1 MIDCSSKTDKDIIK
15 IVSSW
20 NIDAF
25 YCVVEK
31 YEEKLLKYIMRITN
45 IDLEEAENLL
55 QEVFIKVYK
64 NINEFNEGLTFSS
77 WIYRIAHNITIDYYR
92 KNKDKKEVSLQT
104 DDEDY
109 VNLIELLES
118 DINIEEEYKK
128 KELLIKIMNT
138 INQLDTKYKEILILK
153 FLEEK
158 NYSEIS
164 DILKIPEWTVATLIN
179 RWKKQFKIKA
189 EENNLSS
196 YM

>member
-1 MIDCSSKTDKDIIK
+1 
-15 IVSSW
+15 
-20 NIDAF
+20 
-25 YCVVEK
+25 VEK

-164 DILKIPEWTVATLIN
+164 DILKIPE
-179 RWKKQFKIKA
+179 
-189 EENNLSS
+189 
-196 YM
+196 

>member
-1 MIDCSSKTDKDIIK
+1 MIDCSNKSDKDIIK
-15 IVSSW
+15 LVSSW

-25 YCVVEK
+25 YCIVEK
-31 YEEKLLKYIMRITN
+31 YEEKLLKYILRITN
-45 IDLEEAENLL
+45 IDLSDAENLL

-64 NINEFNEGLTFSS
+64 NINEFDDGLTFSS
-77 WIYRIAHNITIDYYR
+77 WIYRIAHNTTIDYYR
-92 KNKDKKEVSLQT
+92 KNKDKKDMSMQT
-104 DDEDY
+104 EDEDY

-118 DINIEEEYKK
+118 PINIEEEYKK
-128 KELLIKIMNT
+128 KDLIKKIVET
-138 INQLDTKYKEILILK
+138 INLLDPKYKEVIILK

-196 YM
+196 YL